1 MVPCFSISDLDKKV
15 PTPVDGQLIK
25 QSQEKGI
32 SIVFYC
38 KYSKICLKRPLKNG
52 QNKDLNDKW

>member
-1 MVPCFSISDLDKKV
+1 MFVFNMVPCFSISDLDKKV

-38 KYSKICLKRPLKNG
+38 KYCNFKIIREIFVFMNSI
-52 QNKDLNDKW
+52 